1 MLHLVFARTAV
12 DERDEQVSTEAAKM
26 RWTPRKG
33 LGLFVALLLDV
44 QVLATDGWGGR
55 YTLSTVCGLEG
66 STVELQC
73 AYWHPTTDKR
83 QSIYTTE
90 TWWHTE
96 TDWPK
101 GKQPKDLRL
110 DPQYSGRVRV
120 DCQRKKCT
128 LFIQELKESDA
139 GEYRF
144 RFVTSGGRGFSVA
157 PGVTL
162 SVTELSVQA
171 MTGATLKCESKCF
184 PTASPSFIWYKNGE
198 ETKDSTTQFLY
209 YPTPQNSYACA
220 LRDYEQL
227 ASPPVCESRYT
238 SCPKVVYDSRRMC
251 ALKGSTVDIWCSYS
265 PYSEVKSRFWYTDQ
279 WQPRDLRSDDRYK
292 GRVKFPRSIYGR
304 STLRINDVTESDSAE
319 YRFKFSTASS
329 EWRGRLPGTNLTVT
343 AAQVQVTNFTG
354 GSPDVIAQLVCH
366 TTCNLEVPLSFCW
379 FVNAH
384 QVGNCEPSQ
393 TAKPRQITLSPGDYV
408 TCQVERNPFGVSS
421 RLYALAAPS
430 VSASH
435 SGDGI
440 LKGQRLT
447 LTCTVNPSA
456 SCTYGWFKETGNSG
470 HQKVSDKPALVIP
483 SIKASDSADYFC
495 TVANELGEKQSE
507 RIKVNVKYPPED
519 VALEAIP
526 SAVPSEG
533 QSVSLKC
540 SNGTNPKARYA
551 FYKDNER
558 VGREPGG
565 FVNFSSIRPEDAGN
579 FHCQACN
586 EYGCVNSTKVLL
598 DVEYGPRLPK
608 VSATYS
614 GSVGV
619 GSWVSLTCSSDAN
632 PSASYIWY
640 HENSRKSDMA
650 VFNISDYRAELHGEY
665 RCQAWN
671 RVGNQSTTLWLSTE
685 ASLLKVMTV
694 VRVLAGL
701 LLLVLI
707 LGAALLHRKTMAAA
721 AQPNASAEHST
732 GGPDEPLY
740 STGGPDELLYST
752 GGPDELL
759 YSTGGPD
766 ELAFSEPDAIYSNVA
781 RAERRRSE
789 DRDEGV
795 EDIAVNC
802 RPPGP
807 GRKLE
812 RTPTRE
818 ARSTASQVKSS

>member
-44 QVLATDGWGGR
+44 QVLATDGWGGS

-73 AYWHPTTDKR
+73 TFRHPATDEG
-83 QSIYTTE
+83 QNIHTTE

-96 TDWPK
+96 TRWPE
-101 GKQPKDLRL
+101 GKKPKDLRL
-110 DPQYSGRVRV
+110 DPRYSGRVRF
-120 DCQRKKCT
+120 DCQRKRCK
-128 LFIQELKESDA
+128 LVIQELRRSDA

-144 RFVTSGGRGFSVA
+144 RFVTSGGRGFSVV

-162 SVTELSVQA
+162 RVTELSVQA
-171 MTGATLKCESKCF
+171 TTKATLKCESKCSLG
-184 PTASPSFIWYKNGE
+184 ASPSFIWYKNGE

-209 YPTPQNSYACA
+209 HPSSGNSYACA

-227 ASPPVCESRYT
+227 ASPPVCESRST
-238 SCPKVVYDSRRMC
+238 SCPKVVYDSRRRC

-265 PYSEVKSRFWYTDQ
+265 PYSEVKSRFWYRDQ
-279 WQPRDLRSDDRYK
+279 WQPRDITLDDRYK
-292 GRVKFPRSIYGR
+292 GRVQLFDSIYGG

-379 FVNAH
+379 FVNGR
-384 QVGNCEPSQ
+384 QVDYCESSQ
-393 TAKPRQITLSPGDYV
+393 TAEPRQITLSPGHYV
-408 TCQVERNPFGVSS
+408 TCGEERNPLSVSS

-430 VSASH
+430 VSPSK
-435 SGDGI
+435 SGDDI
-440 LKGQRLT
+440 VKGQRLT
-447 LTCTVNPSA
+447 LTCRVDPLA
-456 SCTYGWFKETGNSG
+456 SCTYRWFKATGKSG
-470 HQKVSDKPALVIP
+470 HQKVSDEAVLVIP
-483 SIKASDSADYFC
+483 SIKASDSAQYFC

-507 RIKVNVKYPPED
+507 RIKVDVKYPPED

-533 QSVSLKC
+533 QSVNLKC
-540 SNGTNPKARYA
+540 CSDANPKARYA
-551 FYKDNER
+551 FYKDNKR

-565 FVNFSSIRPEDAGN
+565 FVNFGSIRPEDAGS

-586 EYGCVNSTKVLL
+586 EYGCGNSTKVLL
-598 DVEYGPRLPK
+598 DVEYGPRLPE

-650 VFNISDYRAELHGEY
+650 VFNISDYRAELHGDY
-665 RCQAWN
+665 CCQAWN
-671 RVGNQSTTLWLSTE
+671 AYGSRNATLRLSSE
-685 ASLLKVMTV
+685 ASPLKVMTV
-694 VRVLAGL
+694 VCVLAGL
-701 LLLVLI
+701 LLLFLI
-707 LGAALLHRKTMAAA
+707 LGAALLLRKKMAPA
-721 AQPNASAEHST
+721 AQPNASAEDSR
-732 GGPDEPLY
+732 
-740 STGGPDELLYST
+740 GGPDELLYST
-752 GGPDELL
+752 
-759 YSTGGPD
+759 
-766 ELAFSEPDAIYSNVA
+766 LAFSAPDAIYSNVA

-789 DRDEGV
+789 DGDEGV
-795 EDIAVNC
+795 EYSAVNC
-802 RPPGP
+802 RASRPRP
-807 GRKLE
+807 
-812 RTPTRE
+812 E
-818 ARSTASQVKSS
+818 AGADADACGALYSTVQKRI